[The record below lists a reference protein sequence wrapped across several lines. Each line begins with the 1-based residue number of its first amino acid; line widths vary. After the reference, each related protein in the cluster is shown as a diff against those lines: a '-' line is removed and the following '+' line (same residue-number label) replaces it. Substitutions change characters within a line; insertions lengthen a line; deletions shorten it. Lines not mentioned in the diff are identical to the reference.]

1 MKRTITCVVAVMA
14 SMGAMAQSQS
24 AQDHANGN
32 ASFQRCGTANPTAFE
47 MKLIREDMRL
57 RLAAN
62 GKKPDN
68 PGGGGGNGGGGNG
81 GGGGDGGGGGGG
93 GGDTVRPNGS
103 VSIPVYVHVITDG
116 NQGNVS
122 AGTINSQINILND
135 AYDGGE
141 TGGASTPFTF
151 NLVSTQYVDN
161 ASWYTAGPGTAAEAS
176 MKSTLRQ
183 GGSLALNVYI
193 NSPGGGLLGWATF
206 PWWYDPNDPSDDGV
220 VILNGSLPG
229 GNAAPYNEGDTLVHE
244 VGHWLGL
251 YHTFQGGCNGGD
263 QVADTPAESSPAYG
277 CPVGRNTCKGKK
289 YPGDDPIFNFM
300 DYSDDFCMF
309 ELTSG
314 QALRADESSLAYRE

>member
-1 MKRTITCVVAVMA
+1 MRQIVICLVAVMA
-14 SMGAMAQSQS
+14 SAGAMAQSQS
-24 AQDHANGN
+24 GWDHSNGN

-62 GKKPDN
+62 GRKPDN
-68 PGGGGGNGGGGNG
+68 PGGGNG
-81 GGGGDGGGGGGG
+81 GGGGEGGGGGGGG

-116 NQGNVS
+116 SEGDVS

-135 AYDGGE
+135 AYDGGA

-151 NLVSTQYVDN
+151 HLVSTQTVEN
-161 ASWYTAGPGTAAEAS
+161 ASWYKAGPGTAAEAS
-176 MKSTLRQ
+176 MKSALRQ

-193 NSPGGGLLGWATF
+193 NSPGGGVLGWATF
-206 PWWYDPNDPSDDGV
+206 PWWYAGDPSDDGV

-229 GNAAPYNEGDTLVHE
+229 GDAAPYNEGDTLVHE

-251 YHTFQGGCNGGD
+251 YHTFQGGCNGSGD
-263 QVADTPAESSPAYG
+263 EVADTPAERSPAYG
-277 CPVGRNTCKGKK
+277 CPINRDSCASRKT
-289 YPGDDPIFNFM
+289 PGDDPIHNFM
-300 DYSDDFCMF
+300 DYTDDFCMF